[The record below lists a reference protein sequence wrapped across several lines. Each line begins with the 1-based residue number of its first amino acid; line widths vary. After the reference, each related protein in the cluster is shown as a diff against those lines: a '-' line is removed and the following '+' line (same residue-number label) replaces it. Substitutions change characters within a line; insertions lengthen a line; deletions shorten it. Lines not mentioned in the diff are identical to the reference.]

1 MDDCGYEVLI
11 VLIVL
16 VEVEVLFVAGDGE
29 FGLDGVV
36 DGLEFGVEALD
47 EGFGLGF
54 EIERH
59 LLG

>member
-36 DGLEFGVEALD
+36 DGLQL
-47 EGFGLGF
+47 
-54 EIERH
+54 
-59 LLG
+59 